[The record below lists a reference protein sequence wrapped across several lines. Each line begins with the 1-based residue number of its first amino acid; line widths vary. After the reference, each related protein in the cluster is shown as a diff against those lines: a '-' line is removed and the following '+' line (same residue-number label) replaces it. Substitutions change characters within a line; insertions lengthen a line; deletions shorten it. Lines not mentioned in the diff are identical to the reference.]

1 MYYISM
7 ERSLPPPTSVKV
19 NISLI
24 ARSPDYVQPFHKISL
39 KSYFSNPHKMHVFC
53 LWAAL
58 FRTTKCY
65 IQVCRDESL
74 SKTQS
79 MSAERNLLSTV
90 TVFRRL
96 GVNVTD
102 LCRNSFAEQN
112 WYGDWQLFD
121 GELNLKYF
129 VN

>member
-1 MYYISM
+1 M

-65 IQVCRDESL
+65 IQVCCRNESL

-79 MSAERNLLSTV
+79 MSAERNLLSTGA
-90 TVFRRL
+90 VFRRL
-96 GVNVTD
+96 CAANVMD
-102 LCRNSFAEQN
+102 LCMNSLAEQN
-112 WYGDWQLFD
+112 
-121 GELNLKYF
+121 
-129 VN
+129 